1 MADLIRSV
9 KQSTCQREEVV
20 ITFRKRRGSTPSGH
34 ALERVIFI
42 GQDRAE
48 TMRPPKRCAL
58 VSITDPAKAPADLL
72 DGWAAVLR
80 VRFHDI
86 DPVKY
91 PQDIDDLQPVSA
103 DQAAEIANFCW
114 ENALRCRRLVV
125 HCRYGVSRSAAI
137 AKAVCDVLGLAFP
150 GDYDDHN
157 DYVYRVTLSA
167 MALRGRLLHP
177 PT

>member
-1 MADLIRSV
+1 MAL
-9 KQSTCQREEVV
+9 
-20 ITFRKRRGSTPSGH
+20 RKRRGATRSGP

-48 TMRPPKRCAL
+48 TMRPPESCAL
-58 VSITDPAKAPADLL
+58 VSITDPGKAPADLL
-72 DGWAAVLR
+72 DGWTAVLR

-86 DPVKY
+86 DPVSY
-91 PQDIDDLQPVSA
+91 PEDCDDLQPLSA

-150 GDYDDHN
+150 EDYDDHN
-157 DYVYRVTLSA
+157 DYVYRVALSA
-167 MALRGRLLHP
+167 MRLRGRLSHAR
-177 PT
+177 T